1 MDDSIRQ
8 KIIAV
13 ATDCTIGADYPG
25 ECGTMALRHLSG
37 HLGRPVET
45 EEEELFR
52 ETWALCVSRMGG
64 AKADPEGV
72 E

>member
-1 MDDSIRQ
+1 MDDSVRQ
-8 KIIAV
+8 KIIEV
-13 ATDCTIGADYPG
+13 ATAATIGMGYPG

-37 HLGRPVET
+37 HLGRPVEL

-52 ETWALCVSRMGG
+52 ETWTLCVSRMGG